1 MVEAFDMAALARR
14 RLAINAT
21 ARATLAGAFDPK
33 PQPAPLPKVSQS
45 HPLGTETIRLPCVSN
60 FDASPSDSLI
70 VSPPKRETVRLV
82 ETPPQAAIVSP
93 ILRQS
98 HGYET
103 DETNPHDE
111 PGCNQDPPLPTPG
124 TPERAAHDRRHERM
138 CAGLLAQWRR
148 HHGR

>member
-1 MVEAFDMAALARR
+1 MAEAFDLAALARR
-14 RLAINAT
+14 RLAINAA
-21 ARATLAGAFDPK
+21 ARATLVGAFERK
-33 PQPAPLPKVSQS
+33 LQTAPLVEVSQFP
-45 HPLGTETIRLPCVSN
+45 PLGTETMRLPCVSN
-60 FDASPSDSLI
+60 FDTSPSDSLI
-70 VSPPKRETVRLV
+70 VSPPRRETVRLA

-93 ILRQS
+93 ISRQS

-103 DETNPHDE
+103 DETSQYDE

-124 TPERAAHDRRHERM
+124 TPERVAHDREHERM